1 MKRLVGVT
9 FAALAALFLGGRTAD
24 AWDVNGRVICPGNGL
39 PLGGVV
45 VNVVGTG
52 ESSAGFS
59 GSATTGTDGSY
70 FIDLLDFQASYRVT
84 LDLSGVGGTIISPG
98 PFVDFE
104 LTEWPNVRI
113 TIDWLVDS
121 PACQELRC
129 WLTGGGTKFNIY
141 TGGYVAEHGPQV
153 NFGGNVNPSCSPDPG
168 EGGQWNH
175 VDHGRKL
182 HFQGTAIEV
191 VACGNV
197 DGIPPGSTSPPTPFN
212 FIEFQGTGTLKGITG
227 NKTDFGTVCFFGRAE
242 DRNEPGS
249 GGQKDGELKDR
260 YFLEVTDCAG
270 NTLLFL
276 DENGDPATVDP
287 VTITGGNLQ
296 IHVSSCPTP

>member
-1 MKRLVGVT
+1 MRRLAGIT

-24 AWDVNGRVICPGNGL
+24 AWHVSGRVTCPGNGL

-45 VNVVGTG
+45 VNVVGTS

-59 GSATTGTDGSY
+59 GSATTGADGSY
-70 FIDLLDFQASYRVT
+70 FIDLLDFPANYEIA
-84 LDLSGVGGTIISPG
+84 LDLSGVGGGTIVSPQPV
-98 PFVDFE
+98 PFPFE
-104 LTEWPNVRI
+104 LTDTFDAI
-113 TIDWLVDS
+113 AIDWLVDS

-153 NFGGNVNPSCSPDPG
+153 NFGGNVNPGCNTDSG

-191 VACGNV
+191 VGCGNV
-197 DGIPPGSTSPPTPFN
+197 DGIPPGSESPPTPFN
-212 FIEFQGTGTLKGITG
+212 FIEYQGTGTLRGITG
-227 NKTDFGTVCFFGRAE
+227 NKNDFGTVCFFARAE

-249 GGQKDGELKDR
+249 NGQTDGNLKDR
-260 YFLEVTDCAG
+260 YFLEVTDCGG

-276 DENGDPATVDP
+276 DEDGDPSTVNP

-296 IHVSSCPTP
+296 IHVSSCP